1 MGYRPI
7 HTFWYKHFENRS
19 KTQCFYNFFKIR
31 GVFWPFWRSS
41 GAPLYIRTWANFFFI
56 ILDVFESKS
65 AKNQKNIFSLDC
77 PLNVLVSVAAPS
89 APSIEC
95 SSPSSVCFLF
105 LPSGPFGPAP
115 CLPGPAKRQQSSALA
130 PISFLAPATNLSMS
144 SR

>member
-41 GAPLYIRTWANFFFI
+41 GAPLYIRTWANFFFFI

-65 AKNQKNIFSLDC
+65 AKTQKNIFSLDC
-77 PLNVLVSVAAPS
+77 PLKKNELN
-89 APSIEC
+89 I
-95 SSPSSVCFLF
+95 F
-105 LPSGPFGPAP
+105 
-115 CLPGPAKRQQSSALA
+115 
-130 PISFLAPATNLSMS
+130 ISFYIMSTNINDD
-144 SR
+144 